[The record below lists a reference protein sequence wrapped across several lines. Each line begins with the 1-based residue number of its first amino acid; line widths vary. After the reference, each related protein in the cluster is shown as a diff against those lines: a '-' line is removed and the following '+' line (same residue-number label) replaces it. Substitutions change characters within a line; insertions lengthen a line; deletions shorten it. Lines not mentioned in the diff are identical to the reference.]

1 MTFRFLKLSI
11 ILFILGTKFEPG
23 YTQGPPI
30 FTDTPILLG
39 LEGRGVR
46 TFGRFISK
54 ENANI
59 YMQPIA
65 IPVNITPKLAVG
77 AIIPFVSKSVKGKP
91 TQSGVGDIAVFLK
104 YVVLQKDYPGKTFRT
119 LLKVTERFP
128 TGKTSTDP
136 PIGLDAS
143 QTYLAMVSGYIT
155 TKYGFYSEVG
165 YNIISNHLPDVLV
178 YNVAFSY
185 PLLPQQYPPKQ
196 VNLSVDLNGN
206 FISRSKTNTL
216 FISPGIQYIPGRK
229 VLIESGI
236 QLPLVEEVSQGQ
248 KTNFMVMLGTRIL
261 IF

>member
-1 MTFRFLKLSI
+1 MDFRFLKSSI
-11 ILFILGTKFEPG
+11 VLFVLAVKFELG

-39 LEGRGVR
+39 LEGRGAR
-46 TFGRFISK
+46 TFGKFISK
-54 ENANI
+54 ENAYI
-59 YMQPIA
+59 YMQTIA
-65 IPVNITPKLAVG
+65 IPVNIAPKLAVG
-77 AIIPFVSKSVKGKP
+77 AIIPFVSKSIKGKP
-91 TQSGVGDIAVFLK
+91 TQSGVGDIAAFLK
-104 YVVLQKDYPGKTFRT
+104 YVVLQKDYPGKTFRA
-119 LLKVTERFP
+119 LLKIEERFP
-128 TGKTSTDP
+128 TGRTSSDP

-155 TKYGFYSEVG
+155 TKYGFYTEVG
-165 YNIISNHLPDVLV
+165 YNIISNHLPNPLV

-206 FISRSKTNTL
+206 FISKSKTNTL

-236 QLPLVEEVSQGQ
+236 QLPMVDDVPQGQ